1 MHPDHRLKHQK
12 TQIQKQEQI
21 TTYVDANLHKM
32 TNFRVAKPVHL
43 FLATPAAILATLCS
57 ASKSSFPAVVM
68 AKRRFWCTLG
78 TSVNRFDRR
87 MSPRGQNRCA
97 KSPSMAAICGLRS
110 QFARKGRSQD
120 PVNRDGVRL
129 QAHARPRGRI
139 RAAWPA
145 GCAPIPR
152 WQ

>member
-1 MHPDHRLKHQK
+1 MHRPKHQK
-12 TQIQKQEQI
+12 TRIQKQEQI
-21 TTYVDANLHKM
+21 TTYANVILHKM
-32 TNFRVAKPVHL
+32 TNSRIAMPAHL
-43 FLATPAAILATLCS
+43 FLATPAAILAALCS
-57 ASKSSFPAVVM
+57 ASKYSFAAVVM
-68 AKRRFWCTLG
+68 PKWRFRCALG
-78 TSVNRFDRR
+78 TSVDRFDRLHVAPQ
-87 MSPRGQNRCA
+87 SKWESEKPVNG
-97 KSPSMAAICGLRS
+97 GYLRP